1 VPSEQLEMARRGFEA
16 FNRGEFDVLIE
27 MLHEDV
33 VAEVPEPFAAADLYR
48 GPGGF
53 AKMLREWSEPWDEV
67 SIDVHDLIED
77 GDVVYAPST
86 QHGRGRGSGVV
97 TSMPT
102 VFLVRFRERRI
113 VFLRLCVTLE
123 EAREHARDI

>member
-1 VPSEQLEMARRGFEA
+1 VPSEQVEKARRGFEA
-16 FNRGEFDVLIE
+16 FNRGDFDALVAL
-27 MLHEDV
+27 LHEEV

-48 GPGGF
+48 GPEGF

-67 SIDVHDLIED
+67 TVDVHELFEE
-77 GDVVYAPST
+77 GDAVFAPST

-102 VFLVRFRERRI
+102 VFLVRFREGRI
-113 VFLRLCVTLE
+113 VFLRLCQTLE
-123 EAREHARDI
+123 EAREQARDI

>member
-1 VPSEQLEMARRGFEA
+1 VPSEQLEMARRGFAA
-16 FNRGEFDVLIE
+16 FNRGEFDLLGE
-27 MLHEDV
+27 LLHEDV

-48 GPGGF
+48 GPEGF
-53 AKMLREWSEPWDEV
+53 ARMVREWSEPWDELT
-67 SIDVHDLIED
+67 IDVHELIEE
-77 GDVVYAPST
+77 GDAVFAPST

-102 VFLVRFRERRI
+102 VFLVRFREARI

>member
-1 VPSEQLEMARRGFEA
+1 MARQGFEA
-16 FNRGEFDVLIE
+16 FNRGDFDALVEL
-27 MLHEDV
+27 LHEDV

-48 GPGGF
+48 GLEGF

-67 SIDVHDLIED
+67 SVDVHELIEED
-77 GDVVYAPST
+77 DVVYAPST

>member
-1 VPSEQLEMARRGFEA
+1 MARRGFAA
-16 FNRGEFDVLIE
+16 FNRGEFDLLGE
-27 MLHEDV
+27 LLHEDV

-48 GPGGF
+48 GPEGF
-53 AKMLREWSEPWDEV
+53 ARMVREWSEPWDELT
-67 SIDVHDLIED
+67 IDVHELIEE
-77 GDVVYAPST
+77 GDAVFAPST

-102 VFLVRFRERRI
+102 VFLVRFREARI

>member
-1 VPSEQLEMARRGFEA
+1 MARLGFHA
-16 FNRGEFDVLIE
+16 FNRGEFDTLIDL
-27 MLHEDV
+27 LHEDV

-48 GPGGF
+48 GREGF

-67 SIDVHDLIED
+67 SVDVHELIEE

-86 QHGRGRGSGVV
+86 QHGRGLGSGVV

-102 VFLVRFRERRI
+102 VFLVRFREGQI

-123 EAREHARDI
+123 EAREHAGDI

>member
-1 VPSEQLEMARRGFEA
+1 MARRGFEA
-16 FNRGEFDVLIE
+16 FNRGEFDLLGE
-27 MLHEDV
+27 LLHEDV
-33 VAEVPEPFAAADLYR
+33 VAEVPEPLAAADLYR
-48 GPGGF
+48 GPEGF
-53 AKMLREWSEPWDEV
+53 ARMVREWSEPWDELT
-67 SIDVHDLIED
+67 IDVHELIEE
-77 GDVVYAPST
+77 GDAVFAPST

-102 VFLVRFRERRI
+102 VFLVRFREARI